1 MSITFL
7 NWTSRVAIAGRVAEM
22 HRQFHSSNEPTIQG
36 TYRLP
41 LGKIDARTEALN
53 WIWRC

>member
-36 TYRLP
+36 DYLT
-41 LGKIDARTEALN
+41 LGKIDARTEALK
-53 WIWRC
+53 WIWRY

>member
-1 MSITFL
+1 MSVTFL

-22 HRQFHSSNEPTIQG
+22 RRQFHSSNESTIQG
-36 TYRLP
+36 AYRLP